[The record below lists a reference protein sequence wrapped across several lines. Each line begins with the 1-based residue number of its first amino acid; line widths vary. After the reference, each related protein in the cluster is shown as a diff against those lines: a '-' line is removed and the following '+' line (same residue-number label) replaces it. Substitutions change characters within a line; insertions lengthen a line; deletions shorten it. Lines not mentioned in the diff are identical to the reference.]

1 MDHAAFAISHQ
12 PSAMNWFTA
21 FLRRPPIGWWDLAD
35 ILVVS
40 ILIYEVLKLIRGTRA
55 VQMALGGGV
64 IVALFYGSRWW
75 HLETVN
81 WLIRNMFG
89 YVVFAVIVLFQSDI
103 RRALAHF
110 GRAPFF
116 RYFAKAAEIE
126 ESIEELAVA
135 ATLLSQQQIGAI
147 IAIER
152 QIGLR
157 NYIEGGIRLDAL
169 LSYDLLQSIFLP
181 SSPLHD
187 GAVIVQ
193 EGGRIAAAA
202 CFLPLTVNPKL
213 SKELGSRHRA
223 AIGLTEENDAVAIV
237 VSEESG
243 KVSMVVDGQIERGL
257 GTAELRARL
266 RLLVLHRRA
275 GQAG

>member
-1 MDHAAFAISHQ
+1 MSW
-12 PSAMNWFTA
+12 MTT
-21 FLRRPPIGWWDLAD
+21 FLRRPAIGWWDLVD

-40 ILIYEVLKLIRGTRA
+40 LLIYEVLKLIRGTRA
-55 VQMALGGGV
+55 VQMALGAGV
-64 IVALFYGSRWW
+64 LVGLFYGSRWG

-81 WLIRNMFG
+81 WLVRNFVG

-116 RYFAKAAEIE
+116 RYFARSAEIE

-135 ATLLSQQQIGAI
+135 ATLLSQQRIGAI

-157 NYIEGGIRLDAL
+157 NYIEGGIRLDAV

-193 EGGRIAAAA
+193 DDRVAAAA
-202 CFLPLTVNPKL
+202 
-213 SKELGSRHRA
+213 
-223 AIGLTEENDAVAIV
+223 
-237 VSEESG
+237 
-243 KVSMVVDGQIERGL
+243 
-257 GTAELRARL
+257 
-266 RLLVLHRRA
+266 
-275 GQAG
+275 

>member
-1 MDHAAFAISHQ
+1 
-12 PSAMNWFTA
+12 MNWFTA
-21 FLRRPPIGWWDLAD
+21 FLRRPPLGWWDLAD

-40 ILIYEVLKLIRGTRA
+40 ILLYEVLKLIRGTRA
-55 VQMALGGGV
+55 VQMALGAGV
-64 IVALFYGSRWW
+64 IVALYYTSHWG

-81 WLIRNMFG
+81 WLIRNLFG

-110 GRAPFF
+110 GGAPFF
-116 RYFAKAAEIE
+116 RIFSRNVEIE
-126 ESIEELAVA
+126 EAIEELTVA
-135 ATLLSQQQIGAI
+135 AGLLSSQRIGAI

-157 NYIEGGIRLDAL
+157 NYIEGGIRLDAV

-193 EGGRIAAAA
+193 ENRVAAAA

-213 SKELGSRHRA
+213 SKALGSRHRA

-237 VSEESG
+237 VSEETGRISI
-243 KVSMVVDGQIERGL
+243 VVDGDIERGL
-257 GTAELRARL
+257 DTETLRARL
-266 RLLVLHRRA
+266 RALILQRNDKAPAREAQYV
-275 GQAG
+275 

>member
-1 MDHAAFAISHQ
+1 
-12 PSAMNWFTA
+12 MNWLTA
-21 FLRRPPIGWWDLAD
+21 FLRRPPIGWWDLVD

-64 IVALFYGSRWW
+64 LVALFYGSRWGR
-75 HLETVN
+75 LDTVN
-81 WLIRNMFG
+81 WLIRNLAG
-89 YVVFAVIVLFQSDI
+89 YIVFAVIVLFQSDI

-116 RYFAKAAEIE
+116 RYFATAESAA
-126 ESIEELAVA
+126 ESIEELVVA
-135 ATLLSQQQIGAI
+135 ASMLSAQRIGAI

-157 NYIEGGIRLDAL
+157 NYIEGGIRLDAVL
-169 LSYDLLQSIFLP
+169 TYDLLQSIFLP
-181 SSPLHD
+181 GSPLHD

-193 EGGRIAAAA
+193 DDRVAAAA

-223 AIGLTEENDAVAIV
+223 AIGLTEENDSVAIV
-237 VSEESG
+237 VSEETGS
-243 KVSMVVDGQIERGL
+243 VSIVVDGQIERGL
-257 GTAELRARL
+257 AGDTLRSRL
-266 RLLVLHRRA
+266 RSLILQRSDGLPPRPEV
-275 GQAG
+275 QYT